1 MEYRGTRL
9 RDYVKYTLGA
19 GGHKEI
25 STKLAAKYGRKTYN
39 LNGAFKDGTNLTLKS
54 LTDLLWATGLTVDE
68 VVDFEPGEWP
78 RTGNSGKVTGN
89 NNIIN
94 SSVSSDMALKIDH
107 LNEVIR
113 LKDEII
119 EEKVNVIASK
129 DELIDELQGLKKK
142 YDDLLELVKNK
153 NTL

>member
-1 MEYRGTRL
+1 MRA
-9 RDYVKYTLGA
+9 YVKQSR
-19 GGHKEI
+19 GGHKEL
-25 STKLAAKYGRKTYN
+25 SSKLAAKNGTKTYN

-54 LTDLLWATGLTVDE
+54 LTDILWATGLSIDE
-68 VVDFEPGEWP
+68 IVDFEPAELP
-78 RTGNSGKVTGN
+78 RAGSTGRISGN
-89 NNIIN
+89 NNIVN

-142 YDDLLELVKNK
+142 YDDLIELVKNK
-153 NTL
+153 NIL